1 MYCSR
6 CGREIPE
13 GNAFCGYCGAST
25 AAPAGQAP
33 SPPAYYAAPT
43 LPAAAPKRRV
53 SALPWVLGGLGLV
66 GVVALVVVLLLVL
79 GGNGE
84 SAAVE
89 KVVRDYC
96 KALEDKD
103 ADLLLEV
110 MEPDFRREL
119 ENALGKDYKD
129 FLDDYYFPE
138 LPDDLKVRIEKM
150 ETKIRGDRATV
161 KVLEGTMSYTG
172 EDGRKVSL
180 GVSESDEEE
189 VELAKVDGKWYLA
202 KSWLE
207 DNGFAPD
214 DLEALSGGGKDN
226 SGKDSSGKD
235 NSGKDTSGG
244 KDSSGGSAAADPE
257 TAMLDYLGR
266 NYPSTSFDLIEMV
279 ASGNQAFGM
288 ALLDSGYLGL
298 QNLLAEKKSSGWQV
312 VQAGEDVDH
321 PWWHDDVY
329 GEVGSAMLDFVA
341 ANAEPSLTISIKY
354 VLVRGNEAAG
364 LVECTSTELEQPLVL
379 MRRGSGGWYG
389 VDIGTGIDIP
399 YWYELYLQFM
409 NGF

>member
-43 LPAAAPKRRV
+43 PPAAAPKRRV

-119 ENALGKDYKD
+119 KNALGKDYKD

-180 GVSESDEEE
+180 EASESDVEE

-279 ASGNQAFGM
+279 ASGNQAFGT
-288 ALLDSGYLGL
+288 ALLDSGYLGS

-312 VQAGEDVDH
+312 VQAGKDVDY
-321 PWWHDDVY
+321 PWWYQDVY
-329 GEVGSAMLDFVA
+329 LEVESAMLDFVA
-341 ANAEPSLTISIKY
+341 ANAEPGLTFRMNDI
-354 VLVRGNEAAG
+354 LVRGNEAAG
-364 LVECTSTELEQPLVL
+364 LAECTSTELEQPLVL

-399 YWYELYLQFM
+399 YWYELYLQFIY
-409 NGF
+409 GF